1 MYMKLPS
8 KVVRPFVEETKRKIE
23 ADLERHKE
31 EMQRMHY
38 AEVKER
44 VERQE
49 QEESMSFLQKLI
61 RGKDNSGML
70 AAQDL
75 IDDFHEKI
83 EYELQ
88 RNLDAVNGLLSVL
101 SIVEEMTIDE
111 SDIDFYGINLVA
123 PPEKDAVR
131 RKHLYLI

>member
-23 ADLERHKE
+23 ADLEKHKE

-49 QEESMSFLQKLI
+49 QEESMSFLQKLV
-61 RGKDNSGML
+61 RGKGNDGDNNPGML
-70 AAQDL
+70 LAQGL
-75 IDDFHEKI
+75 MNDFHVKV

-88 RNLDAVNGLLSVL
+88 RKLDAVNGLLSVL
-101 SIVEEMTIDE
+101 SIVEEVTIDE
-111 SDIDFYGINLVA
+111 SDIDFYEIKLGA
-123 PPEKDAVR
+123 PAEKDAVS
-131 RKHLYLI
+131 I

>member
-8 KVVRPFVEETKRKIE
+8 KVVKPFVEETKRKVE
-23 ADLERHKE
+23 ADLEKHKE

-61 RGKDNSGML
+61 RSKGNDRNNNPGML
-70 AAQDL
+70 AVQDL
-75 IDDFHEKI
+75 MNDFYVKV

-88 RNLDAVNGLLSVL
+88 RKLDAVNGLLSVL
-101 SIVEEMTIDE
+101 SIVEEVTIDE
-111 SDIDFYGINLVA
+111 SDIDFYEIKLGA
-123 PPEKDAVR
+123 PAEKDAVS
-131 RKHLYLI
+131 I

>member
-8 KVVRPFVEETKRKIE
+8 KVVKPFVEETKRKIE
-23 ADLERHKE
+23 ADLEKYKE

-61 RGKDNSGML
+61 RVK
-70 AAQDL
+70 
-75 IDDFHEKI
+75 
-83 EYELQ
+83 
-88 RNLDAVNGLLSVL
+88 V
-101 SIVEEMTIDE
+101 MTEI
-111 SDIDFYGINLVA
+111 IITVCWQY
-123 PPEKDAVR
+123 KT
-131 RKHLYLI
+131 